1 MKTINAET
9 AEHAEQVFSA
19 GSASSASIVVK
30 HMQISRAILTTP
42 LGDMLA
48 LDAGDGLCALE
59 FTGPNRL
66 TRLET
71 RLRRYF
77 PPHDIVDRE
86 TSAIERTRAWLDA
99 YFAGA
104 SADISDLTLDMR
116 GATFERRVWAALR
129 AIPPGETTS
138 YGAIAKALGS
148 AGASR
153 AVGMANGAN
162 PIAIIVP
169 CHRVIGAS
177 GSLTGYGGGLDRKT
191 WLIDHERRWRQE
203 PQASL
208 F

>member
-1 MKTINAET
+1 
-9 AEHAEQVFSA
+9 
-19 GSASSASIVVK
+19 
-30 HMQISRAILTTP
+30 
-42 LGDMLA
+42 MLA
-48 LDAGDGLCALE
+48 LDSGDGLCALE
-59 FTGPNRL
+59 FTGPKKRL
-66 TRLET
+66 PRLEA

-77 PPHDIVDRE
+77 SGYETVDGE
-86 TSAIERTRAWLDA
+86 TPTIRQTRTWLDR
-99 YFAGA
+99 YFGGK
-104 SADISDLTLDMR
+104 SADISGLPLDMR
-116 GATFERRVWAALR
+116 GAAFELRVWTALR
-129 AIPPGETTS
+129 GIPPGTTTS

-177 GSLTGYGGGLDRKT
+177 GSLTGYGGGLERKT
-191 WLIDHERRWRQE
+191 WLIDHERRWRNE

>member
-1 MKTINAET
+1 
-9 AEHAEQVFSA
+9 
-19 GSASSASIVVK
+19 
-30 HMQISRAILTTP
+30 MQISRAILKTP

-48 LDAGDGLCALE
+48 LDSGDGLCALE
-59 FTGPNRL
+59 FTGPKKRL
-66 TRLET
+66 PRLEA

-77 PPHDIVDRE
+77 PGHTLVDGE
-86 TSAIERTRAWLDA
+86 TRTIKQTRTWLDR
-99 YFAGA
+99 YFAGK
-104 SADISDLTLDMR
+104 SADISGLPLDMR
-116 GATFERRVWAALR
+116 GAAFEQRVWKALR
-129 AIPPGETTS
+129 AIPPGVTTS

-177 GSLTGYGGGLDRKT
+177 GSLTGYGGGLERKT
-191 WLIDHERRWRQE
+191 WLIDHERRWRNE